1 LESFAEIHEMASSS
15 DAYQKKKAAELLAE
29 GFGRLD
35 DKKLLGR
42 ICMDSLRM
50 IKATYDGVQHVL

>member
-1 LESFAEIHEMASSS
+1 MASSS